1 MGIGSIAVKALSN
14 SSITDN
20 EKSIF
25 TKRTVG
31 ELLFD
36 GFNLSVF
43 KQLESYISTLKLNP
57 FSIADGVSD
66 FYRKR
71 FIG

>member
-1 MGIGSIAVKALSN
+1 MKIGFFAESALN
-14 SSITDN
+14 DSSISAN

-43 KQLESYISTLKLNP
+43 KQIESFKSTLKLNP

-66 FYRKR
+66 FYIKR